1 MSVLSALFR
10 KAPHHQTVENVRAQ
24 AYFQSLRCDPTTAGI
39 CKTFG
44 MPNCICHDSL
54 RVRLSL
60 ARSISYRSFGHFL
73 RLPANRKK
81 QIRTSEH
88 LRGSKETLQL
98 RNKLLAP
105 AQEALDKQ
113 FEETFHLTRDHA
125 LPSNSPGETHATT
138 GTCRMDVDG
147 PRRSNH

>member
-1 MSVLSALFR
+1 M
-10 KAPHHQTVENVRAQ
+10 
-24 AYFQSLRCDPTTAGI
+24 AGI
-39 CKTFG
+39 CRTFG
-44 MPNCICHDSL
+44 MPNCICQDSL

-88 LRGSKETLQL
+88 LRGPKETLHL

-147 PRRSNH
+147 TEAIYSLRSVLVAQTTTVMDRSINNCFRSEGKT